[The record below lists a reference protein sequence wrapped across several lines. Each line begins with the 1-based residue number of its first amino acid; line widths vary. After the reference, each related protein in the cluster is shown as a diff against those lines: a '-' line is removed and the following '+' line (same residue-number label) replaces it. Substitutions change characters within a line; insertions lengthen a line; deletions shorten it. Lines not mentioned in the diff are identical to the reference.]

1 MSKIYTDKRGWRYK
15 VDYNKRNAAYD
26 GCGYKVY
33 YTRSRER
40 DDESWWWP
48 YVDPGTAYRATEAEA
63 QADLDA
69 LAARKGWRDVADNE

>member
-26 GCGYKVY
+26 GCGYKAY
-33 YTRSRER
+33 YQRRAGSET
-40 DDESWWWP
+40 WWP
-48 YVDPGTAYRATEAEA
+48 YVGPGTAYRKTAAEA

-69 LAARKGWRDVADNE
+69 LAARKGWKEVPDDE